1 LAQLPVLPGFW
12 IIKFRRKSNSKTDW
26 ILKGFKPFGKTS
38 INSPKLYLGMTFNT
52 ENLSWLTCIQNFD
65 LPLQVEIIFKRNIQ
79 KEFNFEFETHL
90 N

>member
-1 LAQLPVLPGFW
+1 
-12 IIKFRRKSNSKTDW
+12 
-26 ILKGFKPFGKTS
+26 
-38 INSPKLYLGMTFNT
+38 MTFNT